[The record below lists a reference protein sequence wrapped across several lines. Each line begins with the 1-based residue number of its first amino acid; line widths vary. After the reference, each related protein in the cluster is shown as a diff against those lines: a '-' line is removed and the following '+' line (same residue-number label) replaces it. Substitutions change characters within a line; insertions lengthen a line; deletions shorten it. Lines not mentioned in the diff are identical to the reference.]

1 MAKVHSRQALQWMDN
16 DGRGASVLFTAQRL
30 LALEQSLRQLLPT
43 NLRQGFAVAELSGE
57 ELTLM
62 TYNTAFAAK
71 IRQFQPRFIEQ
82 LKADGWP
89 VTAIRIR
96 VSAEPRPKHA
106 TKPERLARTLDKDDL
121 NHFDQLA
128 QTLRPGPL
136 ADSVN
141 KLLAHHRKP
150 PNTK

>member
-1 MAKVHSRQALQWMDN
+1 MAKDHSRQALQWMDH

-30 LALEQSLRQLLPT
+30 IALEESLRKLLPA

-57 ELTLM
+57 DLTLM

-82 LKADGWP
+82 LKTDGWP

-96 VSAEPRPKHA
+96 VSAEPRAKLA
-106 TKPERLARTLDKDDL
+106 TKPDRQARTLDKGDL
-121 NHFDQLA
+121 DHFDQLA

-136 ADSVN
+136 ADSVK
-141 KLLAHHRKP
+141 KLLAHHRQAPSDK
-150 PNTK
+150 

>member
-1 MAKVHSRQALQWMDN
+1 M
-16 DGRGASVLFTAQRL
+16 
-30 LALEQSLRQLLPT
+30 
-43 NLRQGFAVAELSGE
+43 AELSGE
-57 ELTLM
+57 ELTLI

-82 LKADGWP
+82 LNANGWP

-96 VSAEPRPKHA
+96 VSAEPRPKHG

-121 NHFDQLA
+121 EHFDQLA

-136 ADSVN
+136 AESVN

-150 PNTK
+150 LNTK

>member
-1 MAKVHSRQALQWMDN
+1 MAKDHSRQALQWMDN

-30 LALEQSLRQLLPT
+30 IALEESLRKLLPA

-57 ELTLM
+57 DLTLM

-82 LKADGWP
+82 LKTDGWP

-96 VSAEPRPKHA
+96 VSAEPRAKLA
-106 TKPERLARTLDKDDL
+106 TKPDRQARTLDKGDL
-121 NHFDQLA
+121 DHFDQLA

-136 ADSVN
+136 ADSVK
-141 KLLAHHRKP
+141 KLLAHHRQAPSDK
-150 PNTK
+150 

>member
-1 MAKVHSRQALQWMDN
+1 MAHVHSRQALQWMDN
-16 DGRGASVLFTAQRL
+16 DGRGASVLLTAQRL
-30 LALEQSLRQLLPT
+30 IALEQSLRQLLPV
-43 NLRQGFAVAELSGE
+43 NLRQGFAVAELSGGD
-57 ELTLM
+57 LTLM
-62 TYNTAFAAK
+62 TYSTAYAAK

-96 VSAEPRPKHA
+96 VSAEPKPKHGI
-106 TKPERLARTLDKDDL
+106 KPERLARTLDKDDL
-121 NHFDQLA
+121 NHFDRLA

-150 PNTK
+150 LNTK

>member
-1 MAKVHSRQALQWMDN
+1 MAKDHSRQALQWMDN
-16 DGRGASVLFTAQRL
+16 DGRAASVLFTAQRL
-30 LALEQSLRQLLPT
+30 IALEQSLRQLLPV

-57 ELTLM
+57 DLTLM

-71 IRQFQPRFIEQ
+71 IRQFQPRFIAQ

-96 VSAEPRPKHA
+96 VSAEPRAEHA
-106 TKPERLARTLDKDDL
+106 TKPERQARTLDKDDL

-141 KLLAHHRKP
+141 KLLAHHRKAP
-150 PNTK
+150 SGK

>member
-1 MAKVHSRQALQWMDN
+1 MAKEHNRQALQWVDN

-30 LALEQSLRQLLPT
+30 IALEQSLRQILPA
-43 NLRQGFAVAELSGE
+43 NLRQGFAVADLSGE

-82 LKADGWP
+82 LNANGWP

-96 VSAEPRPKHA
+96 VSAEPRPKHG

-121 NHFDQLA
+121 EHFDQLA

-150 PNTK
+150 LNTK

>member
-1 MAKVHSRQALQWMDN
+1 MAKVHSRQALQWIDN

-57 ELTLM
+57 DLTLM

-71 IRQFQPRFIEQ
+71 IRQFQPRFLEQ

-89 VTAIRIR
+89 VTTIRIR

-106 TKPERLARTLDKDDL
+106 TKPERLARTLDKEDL
-121 NHFDQLA
+121 NHFDRLA

-136 ADSVN
+136 ANSVN

>member
-1 MAKVHSRQALQWMDN
+1 
-16 DGRGASVLFTAQRL
+16 
-30 LALEQSLRQLLPT
+30 
-43 NLRQGFAVAELSGE
+43 VAELSGE
-57 ELTLM
+57 DLTLM

-89 VTAIRIR
+89 VTTIRIR
-96 VSAEPRPKHA
+96 VSAEPRTKHA
-106 TKPERLARTLDKDDL
+106 TKPERLARTLDKGDL
-121 NHFDQLA
+121 DHFDQLA
-128 QTLRPGPL
+128 QSLRPGPL

-150 PNTK
+150 QSTK

>member
-1 MAKVHSRQALQWMDN
+1 MAKVHSRQALQWIDN

-30 LALEQSLRQLLPT
+30 LALEQSLRQLLPA

-57 ELTLM
+57 DLTLM

-96 VSAEPRPKHA
+96 VSAEPRPNHA
-106 TKPERLARTLDKDDL
+106 TKPERLARTLDKEDL
-121 NHFDQLA
+121 NHFDRLA

>member
-1 MAKVHSRQALQWMDN
+1 MAKDQSRQALQWMDN
-16 DGRGASVLFTAQRL
+16 DARGASVLFTAQRL
-30 LALEQSLRQLLPT
+30 IALEQSLRKLLPA

-82 LKADGWP
+82 LRTDGWP
-89 VTAIRIR
+89 VTTIRIR
-96 VSAEPRPKHA
+96 VSAEPRAKLA
-106 TKPERLARTLDKDDL
+106 TKPDRQARTLDKGDL
-121 NHFDQLA
+121 DHFDQLA

-136 ADSVN
+136 ADSVK
-141 KLLAHHRKP
+141 KLLAHHRQPASDK
-150 PNTK
+150 